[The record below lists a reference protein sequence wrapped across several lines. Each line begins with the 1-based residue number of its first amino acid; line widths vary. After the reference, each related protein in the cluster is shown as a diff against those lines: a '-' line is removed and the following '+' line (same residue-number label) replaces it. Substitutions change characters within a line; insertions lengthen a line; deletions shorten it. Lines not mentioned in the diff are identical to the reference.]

1 MDRSELKQRLGP
13 FQVAAGR
20 RGFPIHDLVLEE
32 AFPGDA
38 ATSFVVKVNAPWA
51 VGMSAFQAI
60 GALSE
65 ILWET
70 TDPATRIHVF
80 SILIREHSPEA
91 HVSTSAS
98 R

>member
-1 MDRSELKQRLGP
+1 MDRSELTQRLMP
-13 FQVAAGR
+13 FQEAAGR
-20 RGFPIHDLVLEE
+20 KGFPIHDLVLEE

-38 ATSFVVKVNAPWA
+38 ATSYIVTVSAPWA
-51 VGMSAFQAI
+51 NGMSAFQAI
-60 GALSE
+60 GSLSE

-80 SILIREHSPEA
+80 SILIREHNPKA
-91 HVSTSAS
+91 QVSTSAS